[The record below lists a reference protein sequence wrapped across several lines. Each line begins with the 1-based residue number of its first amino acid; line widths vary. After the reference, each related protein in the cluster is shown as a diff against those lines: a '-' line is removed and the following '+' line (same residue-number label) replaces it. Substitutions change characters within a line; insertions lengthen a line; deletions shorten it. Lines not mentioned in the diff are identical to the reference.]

1 MSDAPISDWQK
12 GGLRYTKLA
21 ERVPEFLAPAM
32 VHAFFVGVRSRGGLF
47 RLINPFT
54 VLQREYVIAA
64 TTDGIVVLK
73 LRRPGVFR
81 ATIASKVYEGSGEDP
96 GPAWDGGTFEVGGTA
111 YQPIAF
117 HSDDAERVAELA
129 AQ

>member
-12 GGLRYTKLA
+12 GGLRYTKLT
-21 ERVPEFLAPAM
+21 ERVPEFLAPATA
-32 VHAFFVGVRSRGGLF
+32 HAFFVAVRNRGGLF
-47 RLINPFT
+47 RLVNPFT

-81 ATIASKVYEGSGEDP
+81 ATIAGKVYEGPGEDV
-96 GPAWDGGTFEVGGTA
+96 AWHDGTFEVAGSG

-129 AQ
+129 VQ